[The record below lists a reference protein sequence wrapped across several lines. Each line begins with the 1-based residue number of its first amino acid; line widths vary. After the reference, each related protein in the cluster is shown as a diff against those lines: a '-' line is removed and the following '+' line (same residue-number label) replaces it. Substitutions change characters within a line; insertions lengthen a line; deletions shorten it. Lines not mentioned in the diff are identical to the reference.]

1 MKRRALILIGGTRTN
16 GPLYVQAARNL
27 GLNPITMADDPR
39 RHDYHAAED
48 NEVICVDTSNL
59 DALICECARLFAA
72 YDIAGIT
79 SSEEAAY
86 ATVGRL
92 CRHFNLPGPNADSVE
107 RCCDKFTQRQLLAQ
121 ADIPIPAYG
130 LATNAYEVVS
140 SAAEI
145 GFPVIVKP
153 ATDTGGSEGVRL
165 CASRDELIQHTAYI
179 LSRWNTRQSSPKI
192 LVEEFVKGSHYWV
205 EMMGDDVIGIASLE
219 FGPSPHFVY
228 NTCAYPAVLTN
239 EQDERISDVS
249 LRCLQALDL
258 HWGPTNVELRWT
270 EQGPVVI
277 EVNPRM
283 SGSPGVELV
292 ELACGINLIR
302 EHIKLVIGDEGDLRG
317 SRSDSAAAQFL
328 VPERDGVLDWIEGVS
343 RAAAIPGV
351 AKVKLYLQ
359 PNTTIKRRGDHRDL
373 IGYVTASSPDLA
385 RTEAILQRAVD
396 LIEWSV
402 A

>member
-1 MKRRALILIGGTRTN
+1 MKRRALILIEGTRNN
-16 GPLYVQAARNL
+16 GPLYVQAARSL
-27 GLNPITMADDPR
+27 GLHSITLAADPL
-39 RHDYHAAED
+39 RHYYHAAED
-48 NEVICVDTSNL
+48 SEVICVDTSNL
-59 DALICECARLFAA
+59 DALICECVRLHAT

-86 ATVGRL
+86 ATVGML
-92 CRHFNLPGPNADSVE
+92 CRHFNLPGPNAESVE
-107 RCCDKFTQRQLLAQ
+107 RCCDKFTQRQLLGQ
-121 ADIPIPAYG
+121 ADIPIPAYA
-130 LATNAYEVVS
+130 LATNASEVVS
-140 SAAEI
+140 SAAKI

-165 CASRDELIQHTAYI
+165 CGSSEELIQHTAY
-179 LSRWNTRQSSPKI
+179 LSSRWSTWQSPARI
-192 LVEEFVKGSHYWV
+192 LVEQFVKGFHYWV

-228 NTCAYPAVLTN
+228 NRCAYPALLTN
-239 EQDERISDVS
+239 EEDERIADVS

-270 EQGPVVI
+270 AHGPVVI

-317 SRSDSAAAQFL
+317 TRSETAAAQFL
-328 VPERDGVLDWIEGVS
+328 VPERDGVLDWIDGVS
-343 RAAAIPGV
+343 RAAAVPGV
-351 AKVKLYLQ
+351 AKVKLYLE

-373 IGYVTASSPDLA
+373 IGYVTASSPD
-385 RTEAILQRAVD
+385 
-396 LIEWSV
+396 
-402 A
+402 